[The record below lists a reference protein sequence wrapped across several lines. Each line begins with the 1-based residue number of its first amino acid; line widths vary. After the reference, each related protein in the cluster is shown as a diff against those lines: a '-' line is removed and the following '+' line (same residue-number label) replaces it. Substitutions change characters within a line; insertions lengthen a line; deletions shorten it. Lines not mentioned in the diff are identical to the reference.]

1 MSKKNKQLVSL
12 LEVLRT
18 FKTMSEFKI
27 IKHSRLKDANPDS
40 KVEEGDMI
48 LVGFSYKSA
57 KFQLFERI
65 SDTLGLHRLSLSINI
80 DKNIIPES
88 IVLEKVVNDF
98 NRSRLGV
105 KLVINTTSENDT
117 VLTFSVEIISSGIK
131 EAFDKDSIVNFIEI
145 LASTPSNVLESLN
158 QAKG

>member
-1 MSKKNKQLVSL
+1 
-12 LEVLRT
+12 
-18 FKTMSEFKI
+18 
-27 IKHSRLKDANPDS
+27 
-40 KVEEGDMI
+40 
-48 LVGFSYKSA
+48 
-57 KFQLFERI
+57 
-65 SDTLGLHRLSLSINI
+65 LSINI

-88 IVLEKVVNDF
+88 IDLEKVVNDF

-131 EAFDKDSIVNFIEI
+131 EAFDKDSVVNFIEI

-158 QAKG
+158 QARG

>member
-1 MSKKNKQLVSL
+1 
-12 LEVLRT
+12 
-18 FKTMSEFKI
+18 
-27 IKHSRLKDANPDS
+27 
-40 KVEEGDMI
+40 
-48 LVGFSYKSA
+48 A

-88 IVLEKVVNDF
+88 IDLEKVVNDF

-131 EAFDKDSIVNFIEI
+131 EAFDKDSVVNFIEI

-158 QAKG
+158 QARG